1 MINTDALTIRGLC
14 VDSRTRVTG
23 TAEDCVIQLKEPVH
37 LPRGAKC
44 WVTQVQVPLC
54 WENVSSL
61 NNQFYVTERTTSL
74 AAEQTYIV

>member
-1 MINTDALTIRGLC
+1 MISTDALTIRGLC

-61 NNQFYVTERTTSL
+61 NNQLYVIERTSSP
-74 AAEQTYIV
+74 AAEKRTS